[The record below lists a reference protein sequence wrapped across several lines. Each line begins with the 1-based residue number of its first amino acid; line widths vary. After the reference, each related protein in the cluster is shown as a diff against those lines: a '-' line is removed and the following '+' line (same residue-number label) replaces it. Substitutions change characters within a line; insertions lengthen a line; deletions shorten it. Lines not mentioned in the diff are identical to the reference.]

1 MPEAERLK
9 FKNMDRYKDIYKS
22 NSIEIKN
29 DEGTPIRI
37 EYLMHQYP
45 WFTREQIEDAMQKED
60 YKLGKILATLDN
72 RSGSYPE
79 MFGF

>member
-1 MPEAERLK
+1 
-9 FKNMDRYKDIYKS
+9 MDRYKDIYES
-22 NSIEIKN
+22 NSIEN
-29 DEGTPIRI
+29 SNEAGNPIRI

-45 WFTREQIEDAMQKED
+45 WFTRQQIEEAVEKENH
-60 YKLGKILATLDN
+60 KLGKILATLDN